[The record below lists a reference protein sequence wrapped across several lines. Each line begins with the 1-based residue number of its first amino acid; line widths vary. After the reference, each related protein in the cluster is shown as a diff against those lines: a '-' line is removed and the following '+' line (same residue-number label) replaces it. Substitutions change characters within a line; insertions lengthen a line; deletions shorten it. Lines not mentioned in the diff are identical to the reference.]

1 MKVKI
6 GQLEDLTAP
15 MAMAE
20 RYSNGY
26 YKSCQVAF
34 ERQLIILTCNVIRV
48 LFAFLFS
55 VVKMKIEALIPCAAS
70 GACGVF
76 QDWPATCQTTILG
89 WRHLAPGQLFSTQL
103 ILTFRQIKMY

>member
-6 GQLEDLTAP
+6 AQLEDLTAP

-55 VVKMKIEALIPCAAS
+55 VVKMKIEALPGAAS
-70 GACGVF
+70 GARGVF
-76 QDWPATCQTTILG
+76 QDWPATCQTTILCWG
-89 WRHLAPGQLFSTQL
+89 HLASENS
-103 ILTFRQIKMY
+103 QINFNP